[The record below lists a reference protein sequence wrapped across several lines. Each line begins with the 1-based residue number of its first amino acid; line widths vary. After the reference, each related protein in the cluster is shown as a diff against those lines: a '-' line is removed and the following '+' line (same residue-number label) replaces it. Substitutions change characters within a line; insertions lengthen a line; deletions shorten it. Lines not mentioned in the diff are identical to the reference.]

1 MFYDWVAVLVLSEFL
16 LDLGEGELAELG
28 DEGGVL
34 VVEEVFHFYLFLL

>member
-16 LDLGEGELAELG
+16 LDLEEGELTELG

-34 VVEEVFHFYLFLL
+34 VEEEVFHFLFILL